1 MTKPAVALLILIL
14 SGMFAMSQQPERP
27 GGLRQIIPGH
37 YVFTSMTYNR
47 KRDCRIRPTA
57 IASRSISA
65 ARRFRFSIWAGHTLG
80 ETASC
85 TSLRTTSF
93 I

>member
-37 YVFTSMTYNR
+37 YVFTSMTYNSG
-47 KRDCRIRPTA
+47 IIATA

-85 TSLRTTSF
+85 TSLRTTSS